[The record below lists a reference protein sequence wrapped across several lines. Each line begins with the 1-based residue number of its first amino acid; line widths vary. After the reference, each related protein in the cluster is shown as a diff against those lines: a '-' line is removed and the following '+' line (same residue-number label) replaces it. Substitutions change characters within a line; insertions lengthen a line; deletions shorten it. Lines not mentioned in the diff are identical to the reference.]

1 MKEDSDGFKYI
12 FHSQDVFTRFSMI
25 APLKSRETEEIAE
38 NLLKFI
44 GFDGIPTMILSDNE
58 FLSKL
63 LIEITEILEIKQVA
77 CLILTL
83 EKLKLPTKMSE

>member
-1 MKEDSDGFKYI
+1 
-12 FHSQDVFTRFSMI
+12 MI